1 MHQTFVSLQAWVPV
15 MNQPQLLGNSSLS
28 GLLVVE
34 FIGRFKVNVLKHFY
48 VIHLSL
54 VLLDVGLGV
63 DLSFLID

>member
-1 MHQTFVSLQAWVPV
+1 

-28 GLLVVE
+28 CLLVAE